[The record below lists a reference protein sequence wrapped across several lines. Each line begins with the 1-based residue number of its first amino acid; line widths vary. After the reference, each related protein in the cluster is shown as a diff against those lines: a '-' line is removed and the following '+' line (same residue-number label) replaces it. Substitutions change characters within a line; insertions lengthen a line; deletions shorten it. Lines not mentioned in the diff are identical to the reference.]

1 MAFEFPADKL
11 DFTASNG
18 ITYTYR
24 DDAWQVKSFGV
35 DNSDE
40 IAEILAELQ
49 QEVDALPVTIADD
62 PPADPERG
70 DLWFCSKSDDLSL
83 YIYLTEWTVA
93 SPPISTDEIESIA
106 TNAEARAEEANQKAS
121 FVQFQLDQQA
131 EIFRWD
137 QERQDGLILTLEEE
151 LEQLVPS
158 LERGVWNYE
167 PNSDWTPGGNYILVE
182 KFLDESDQEQLCT
195 DQLQACSDACDPSD
209 VPCVTACSREFDRC
223 RSAIQG
229 GKWLLT
235 NDWTKAESIGV
246 AFDDVRGTTHTF
258 DNVVPGM
265 IIDVFNVN
273 DEGFMFGEIT
283 EFNKGIDGVTIKFK
297 LLRSFGQANGP
308 ATLKFFEL
316 EDGINGD
323 DLTNFVRK
331 TGDTMEGTL
340 KIEGEK
346 NNLHIAQIPIMGNVK
361 AVPLVVAKD
370 KDVGGSLLRIQQG
383 EKQADGTWYTRDV
396 LKVNSAGQLQC
407 ENNRIIDVAD
417 PEKATDAINLRSFE
431 DRGGELFVHKDG
443 DTIEGDLEIQ
453 GRVDIKA
460 PQNANNPDNSF
471 YIRAP
476 MWNAADKKYEYG
488 ALLKDYRPSNK
499 QTNGQGSSVFYYG
512 DIKEPQHIVNKD
524 YIDSKKS
531 HDKAPWTHGPGSMFF
546 KHFIENGPAPVKN
559 KDKWTHG
566 VAHYYNSIWS
576 FHSYSLNDWTSII
589 YDNKT
594 YSPPTTQPYIIW
606 IWLESTGIWA
616 KAEMGMWKTTKWND
630 NYCIEMHIDK
640 RTSFRAIKAD
650 EIICTSFAGFW

>member
-1 MAFEFPADKL
+1 MAFVFPADKV

-158 LERGVWNYE
+158 LERGLWNYE
-167 PNSDWTPGGNYILVE
+167 PNENWTAGGNYILVQE
-182 KFLDESDQEQLCT
+182 FLEEDAQEQLCA
-195 DQLQACSDACDPSD
+195 DALQACSDACDPSD
-209 VPCVTACSREFDRC
+209 VPCLTDCSREFDRC
-223 RSAIQG
+223 RSKIDG
-229 GKWLLT
+229 GKWVLT
-235 NDWTKAESIGV
+235 NDWSKAESIGI
-246 AFDDVRGTTHTF
+246 AFDDARGTTHTF

-316 EDGINGD
+316 EDGISGD
-323 DLTNFVRK
+323 DLTSFVRK

-346 NNLHIAQIPIMGNVK
+346 NNLHIAQIPINGNVK
-361 AVPLVVAKD
+361 AVPFVIAKD
-370 KDVGGSLLRIQQG
+370 KAVGGSILRIQQG
-383 EKQADGTWYTRDV
+383 ELQADGKYSTQDV

-407 ENNRIIDVAD
+407 ENKRIIDVGD

-431 DRGGELFVHKDG
+431 DRGGEMFVRKDG
-443 DTIEGDLEIQ
+443 DTIEGDLEYKGNVQ
-453 GRVDIKA
+453 
-460 PQNANNPDNSF
+460 
-471 YIRAP
+471 
-476 MWNAADKKYEYG
+476 
-488 ALLKDYRPSNK
+488 
-499 QTNGQGSSVFYYG
+499 
-512 DIKEPQHIVNKD
+512 EPLHIVNKD
-524 YIDSKKS
+524 YVDSKKS
-531 HDKAPWTHGPGSMFF
+531 VDKAPWTHGPGSMFF

-559 KDKWTHG
+559 KDKWKHG
-566 VAHYYNSIWS
+566 VAHFYNSIWS

-594 YSPPTTQPYIIW
+594 YSPPSPQPYIIW
-606 IWLESTGIWA
+606 IYLKDTGIWA

-630 NYCIEMHIDK
+630 NYCIEMHLDK